1 MARIAVLEAGGG
13 APGADAAARSA
24 ARAAAAAGSEAFGVP
39 GGFDGLLSGAKA
51 PLGGGSLGAGR
62 SAAMKEPGGPARAAE
77 ALRALGAD
85 GLLVL
90 GGEGS
95 LQASAALAKAGARVA
110 FVAATVENDVAGTE
124 ACLGVDTALNAI
136 LRRCE
141 AVQGPAIL
149 EVPGRLTG
157 YLALVGAAGAGAAGA
172 LVVERPFPW
181 DRLGARL
188 AAGAR
193 PLLLCAE
200 GAGAAKS
207 AEARLLALLPGT
219 PPRVESLGEALRAEP
234 PSIFDRLAAIRLGEA
249 AVEWL
254 LAGMSGA
261 GAAGG
266 VSAGRMIA
274 WRLGS
279 CIPVPLEEVA
289 GRRRQVV
296 PEVFELAKKME
307 VLFE

>member
-1 MARIAVLEAGGG
+1 MARIAVLQSGGG
-13 APGADAAARSA
+13 APGADLAARSA
-24 ARAAAAAGSEAFGVP
+24 ARAAAAAGGAGALGVR
-39 GGFDGLLSGAKA
+39 GGFDGLLGGKA
-51 PLGGGSLGAGR
+51 GPFDGTPLGAGR
-62 SAAMKEPGGPARAAE
+62 SAALREEGGPARAAE
-77 ALRALGAD
+77 ALRSLGAD
-85 GLLVL
+85 GLVVL

-95 LQASAALAKAGARVA
+95 LQACAALAKAGVRV
-110 FVAATVENDVAGTE
+110 VHVPAAVENDVAGTD

-141 AVQGPAIL
+141 AAPGPAIL

-181 DRLGARL
+181 DRLGPRL

-200 GAGAAKS
+200 GAGAAKD
-207 AEARLLALLPGT
+207 AEARLRALVPGAA
-219 PPRVESLGEALRAEP
+219 PRVESLGEALRAEP
-234 PSIFDRLAAIRLGEA
+234 PSIFDRLAAIRLGES
-249 AVEWL
+249 AVETL
-254 LAGMSGA
+254 L
-261 GAAGG
+261 GG
-266 VSAGRMIA
+266 IAGRMIA
-274 WRLGS
+274 WRAGS
-279 CIPVPLEEVA
+279 CLPVPLEEAA

-296 PEVFELAKKME
+296 PEVFELAKRMD

>member
-1 MARIAVLEAGGG
+1 MARIAVLAAGGG
-13 APGADAAARSA
+13 APGADVAARSA
-24 ARAAAAAGSEAFGVP
+24 ARAAAAAGAEAIGVP

-51 PLGGGSLGAGR
+51 PIGGGPLAAGR
-62 SAAMKEPGGPARAAE
+62 GGAVKEPGGAARAAE

-95 LQASAALAKAGARVA
+95 LQASAALAKAGVRVA

-141 AVQGPAIL
+141 ASPGPAIL

-157 YLALVGAAGAGAAGA
+157 YLALVGAACAGAAGA

-207 AEARLLALLPGT
+207 AEGRLAVLVPGT
-219 PPRVESLGEALRAEP
+219 PPLVESLGEALRAEP
-234 PSIFDRLAAIRLGEA
+234 PSTFDRLAAVRLGEA
-249 AVEWL
+249 AVECL
-254 LAGMSGA
+254 LGGIPGGA
-261 GAAGG
+261 P
-266 VSAGRMIA
+266 SGRMIA

-279 CIPVPLEEVA
+279 CLPVPLEEVA

-296 PEVFELAKKME
+296 PEVFELAKKMD